1 MFTLLS
7 DINQSV
13 AAPMNSID
21 RNQPER
27 NHENLHGAEAIE
39 KMKSIVDEAKSCFFC
54 TAETFAQGGN
64 ARPMAVQDVDDDGNL
79 WFLSA
84 DDSRKNDDLAADASV
99 KLYFQ
104 GSAHSDFLELSGVA
118 NVSRDEGKIKELW
131 KPIHKTWFTEGQ
143 DDPRITVIKV
153 TPTDG
158 YYWDTK
164 HGNVVA
170 GIKMLIGAATGKTLD
185 DSISGKLEI

>member
-1 MFTLLS
+1 
-7 DINQSV
+7 
-13 AAPMNSID
+13 MNSID

-27 NHENLHGAEAIE
+27 NRENLHGVQAIE
-39 KMKSIVDEAKSCFFC
+39 KMKAIVDEAKSCFFC
-54 TAETFAQGGN
+54 TAETSGNSSN

-84 DDSRKNDDLAADASV
+84 DDTQKNEELAVDASV

-118 NVSRDEGKIKELW
+118 TVSRDESKIKELW

-185 DSISGKLEI
+185 DSISGKLQI